1 MGKQERMPQTPQATG
16 SGSADGKKSTLKK
29 AARID
34 IDMAPPP
41 QPAEAQQEEPRA
53 QGRNKR
59 SDETIRQIL
68 VAAEQV
74 ILESGVE
81 RVAILDVCEVAGL
94 SRGTFYR
101 YFKSQDELLDAFS
114 AHKRERF
121 HMALHAATAP
131 YLVPDER
138 FKALIAYLDN
148 YLKHSKA
155 RRLLEVAPDFA
166 FGFFKR
172 IFHDSIDRFQE
183 VLGIVFDAWD
193 ARLGARLDRE
203 LVCEMLIRYVLSELL
218 VPRKG
223 DRRALLAS
231 VAGMTAAIAG
241 QTVAGHDASPLSGH
255 MPQEEPAPRAVL
267 AALPVVGAT
276 REAGRN
282 RRSDETINQILA
294 ATETVILE
302 SGVERVSIQA
312 VCETAGISRGT
323 FYRYF
328 SAQEDLL
335 DAYTQHKRNG
345 FHLGL
350 QAAVT
355 QHTDPDQRFQ
365 AMVAYL
371 DNFLRVSKARRLLEV
386 APVYAFGFF
395 QRGFDD
401 SVARFTELLDISYDA
416 WEAKLGM
423 RLDRMLISEMLL
435 RYVLSE
441 LLVLGD
447 DDRRQVPQRVAALV
461 GCMAGARSA
470 ALIDN
475 GADLAASAAQAASDQ
490 ISVEETAAGEP
501 GRNRRS
507 DQTIAHILEAAEQVI
522 LETGVE
528 RVSILAVCEAAG
540 VSRGTFYRYFKS
552 QDELLDAFT
561 ENQRQRFHQA
571 LTEVAEKHDDPVL
584 RFHAVVDHMD
594 AFIRRDKVRRLLKVA
609 PEYAFSF
616 FQRTFDDAIARYK
629 TVLAIVFD
637 AWEQRL
643 GTQIDRDFAC
653 ELMVRYMLSELLVP
667 TDARKPL
674 LPRQME
680 KMFGAIMTARQVSG
694 PVQ

>member
-1 MGKQERMPQTPQATG
+1 MGKQERMPQEPQVIA
-16 SGSADGKKSTLKK
+16 GKSVGIKK
-29 AARID
+29 AVRKKVVASQ
-34 IDMAPPP
+34 A
-41 QPAEAQQEEPRA
+41 AEAVVTAAPAEPRA
-53 QGRNKR
+53 PGRNKR
-59 SDETIRQIL
+59 SDDTIRQIL

-101 YFKSQDELLDAFS
+101 YFSSQEELLDAFS

-121 HMALHAATAP
+121 HLALHAATAP
-131 YLVPDER
+131 YQVPEER

-155 RRLLEVAPDFA
+155 RRLLEVAPEFA

-172 IFHDSIDRFQE
+172 IFHDSIERFQD

-193 ARLGARLDRE
+193 AQLGVKLDRE

-218 VPRKG
+218 VPRKD
-223 DRRALLAS
+223 DRRGLLTSLA
-231 VAGMTAAIAG
+231 AMTAAMAAPRDG
-241 QTVAGHDASPLSGH
+241 VAGLAPLSA
-255 MPQEEPAPRAVL
+255 PSPAAAIPEPLQA
-267 AALPVVGAT
+267 VGAT

-282 RRSDETINQILA
+282 RRSEETINQILA

-302 SGVERVSIQA
+302 SGVERVSIQD
-312 VCETAGISRGT
+312 VCEAAGISRGT

-328 SAQEDLL
+328 SAQDDLL

-350 QAAVT
+350 QAAVLP
-355 QHTDPDQRFQ
+355 HTDPDQRFI

-371 DNFLRVSKARRLLEV
+371 DHFLRVSKARRLLEV
-386 APVYAFGFF
+386 APAYAFRFF

-401 SVARFTELLDISYDA
+401 SVARFTALLDLSYQA
-416 WEAKLGM
+416 WETRLGV
-423 RLDRMLISEMLL
+423 RLDRALISEMLL
-435 RYVLSE
+435 RYMLSE
-441 LLVLGD
+441 MLVQGE

-461 GCMAGARSA
+461 GSLAGARGAVAGSDSA
-470 ALIDN
+470 ATAETGAN
-475 GADLAASAAQAASDQ
+475 GANAIVAPSP
-490 ISVEETAAGEP
+490 EEQGAGEP

-507 DQTIAHILEAAEQVI
+507 DQTIAQILDAAEVVI
-522 LETGVE
+522 LENGVE

-552 QDELLDAFT
+552 QEALLDALT
-561 ENQRQRFHQA
+561 ENQRQRFHQS
-571 LTEVAEKHDDPVL
+571 LTLAAQQFDDPLL
-584 RFHAVVDHMD
+584 RFHAVIDHMD

-609 PEYAFSF
+609 PEYAFGF
-616 FQRTFDDAIARYK
+616 FQRTFDDAISRYK
-629 TVLAIVFD
+629 TVLSIVFD

-643 GTQIDRDFAC
+643 GRVIDRDFAC

-674 LPRQME
+674 LPRQVE
-680 KMFGAIMTARQVSG
+680 KMLGAMLAAQEGAPHQIE
-694 PVQ
+694 

>member
-1 MGKQERMPQTPQATG
+1 MGKQERMPQESPTIAG
-16 SGSADGKKSTLKK
+16 ERGGIKKSPRKK
-29 AARID
+29 AAAKD
-34 IDMAPPP
+34 APAA
-41 QPAEAQQEEPRA
+41 QLEPAIEVDVDLAEPRA

-74 ILESGVE
+74 ILESGVA

-101 YFKSQDELLDAFS
+101 YFSSQEELLDAFS

-121 HMALHAATAP
+121 HLALHAATAP

-155 RRLLEVAPDFA
+155 RRLLEVAPEFA

-172 IFHDSIDRFQE
+172 IFHDSIERFQD
-183 VLGIVFDAWD
+183 VLGIVFDSWD
-193 ARLGARLDRE
+193 ARLGAKLDRE

-218 VPRKG
+218 VPRTG

-231 VAGMTAAIAG
+231 VAAMSAAIAG
-241 QTVAGHDASPLSGH
+241 LPDAGAGLASLSQ
-255 MPQEEPAPRAVL
+255 PAAPRPVL
-267 AALPVVGAT
+267 AALPAVGAT

-282 RRSDETINQILA
+282 RRSEETINQILA

-302 SGVERVSIQA
+302 SGVERVSIQD
-312 VCETAGISRGT
+312 VCEAAGISRGT

-335 DAYTQHKRNG
+335 DVYTQHKRNG

-350 QAAVT
+350 QAAV
-355 QHTDPDQRFQ
+355 QAQTDPDQRFS
-365 AMVAYL
+365 AMVVYL
-371 DNFLRVSKARRLLEV
+371 DHFLRVSKARRLLEV
-386 APVYAFGFF
+386 APAYAFRFF
-395 QRGFDD
+395 ARGFDD
-401 SVARFTELLDISYDA
+401 SVARFTERLDISYDA
-416 WEAKLGM
+416 WEVRLGT
-423 RLDRMLISEMLL
+423 RLDRALISEMLL
-435 RYVLSE
+435 RYLLSE
-441 LLVLGD
+441 MLVQGE

-461 GCMAGARSA
+461 ACMAGARP
-470 ALIDN
+470 
-475 GADLAASAAQAASDQ
+475 ASAAAAAADRGVDDGAEEGAGQGGGAALS
-490 ISVEETAAGEP
+490 ETAVSGEP

-507 DQTIAHILEAAEQVI
+507 DQTIAQILEAAEQVI

-528 RVSILAVCEAAG
+528 RVSIQAVCQAAG

-561 ENQRQRFHQA
+561 ENQRHRFHQS
-571 LTEVAEKHDDPVL
+571 LTEVAQQHSDAL
-584 RFHAVVDHMD
+584 MRFHAVVDHMD
-594 AFIRRDKVRRLLKVA
+594 AFIRRDKVRRLLRVA

-616 FQRTFDDAIARYK
+616 FQRTFDDAVSRYK
-629 TVLAIVFD
+629 TVLSIVFD

-643 GTQIDRDFAC
+643 GRAIDRDFAC

-674 LPRQME
+674 LPRQLE
-680 KMFGAIMTARQVSG
+680 KMFGAMMAARDD
-694 PVQ
+694 